1 MGRLIKSH
9 GYIVPAP
16 VMTARDQAARIL
28 AEASFEA
35 ERRVQAAD
43 RVADERRK
51 TGFAQG
57 LAEGREAAKAEMTEL
72 VARAHRE
79 AAEVRGRNREGA
91 IPLARR
97 MAERIIGRT
106 LELHP
111 SLIAD
116 IAAQALAAS
125 RPRSGPVT
133 LRVCPVDLVALQKD
147 QARLTARLASA
158 IELKL
163 VADDSVGAGGCIIET
178 PVARLDAR
186 LDRQLEAL
194 ERALGQR
201 VGNPRS

>member
-1 MGRLIKSH
+1 MGRLLKGRGH
-9 GYIVPAP
+9 IVPEP
-16 VMTARDQAARIL
+16 VMTARDHAARIL
-28 AEASFEA
+28 ADASFEA
-35 ERRVQAAD
+35 ERRLQAAD
-43 RVADERRK
+43 RLAEERRK

-57 LAEGREAAKAEMTEL
+57 VAEGREAAKAEMTEL
-72 VARAHRE
+72 IARAHRE
-79 AAEVRGRNREGA
+79 AAEVRARNREGA

-133 LRVCPVDLVALQKD
+133 LRVSPSDLEVLQKEH
-147 QARLTARLASA
+147 ARLVSKLSSA

-163 VADDSVGAGGCIIET
+163 VADEAVGPGGCVIET

-201 VGNPRS
+201 MAGPRI

>member
-1 MGRLIKSH
+1 VGRLVKGL
-9 GYIVPAP
+9 GYIVREP
-16 VMTARDQAARIL
+16 VMSARDQATRIL
-28 AEASFEA
+28 DDASVEA
-35 ERRVQAAD
+35 ERRLLAAD
-43 RVADERRK
+43 RVAEERRK

-57 LAEGREAAKAEMTEL
+57 LAEGKEAARAETTEL
-72 VARAHRE
+72 IARAHRE
-79 AAEVRGRNREGA
+79 AAEVRARNREGA

-133 LRVCPVDLVALQKD
+133 LRVSPADLEVLQRE
-147 QARLTARLASA
+147 QSRLTARLASA

-163 VADDSVGAGGCIIET
+163 VADETVGPGGCIIET

-201 VGNPRS
+201 VGNPRT